1 MRRLAKRP
9 EGASLAGGA
18 LAARWKVM
26 MMRSLLVVVFLL
38 GLAACASPPDLA
50 KAPAASPPVLGA
62 FRGDPPATTAEAW
75 AGRRSPL
82 LRKAFLEAIYG
93 QRPDLGQPTVES
105 RETLAVE
112 DVGDA
117 TVEQWTVRLGK
128 AEPARRFHVILAL
141 PKATGRPAPLIILEL
156 FCGNR
161 AAVPG
166 HPESVVENR
175 DILPAPCRSTT
186 LDPVAKIFFG
196 KRINGPDI
204 AKVTARGYAVAMFY
218 PGEIV
223 PDDPDLAPAAL
234 AALQP
239 GVPAERRGGALAVW
253 SVMFSDAY
261 DVLTA
266 DPRLDAARTAIWGH
280 SRHGKAALLA
290 AAFDPRFA
298 AVIAHQSG
306 RGGASLT
313 HSGAG
318 ETVKQITDA
327 YGFWFGAAYA
337 RQASQPA
344 TDLDQHQL
352 IALIAPRPLLLGN
365 AMGDGWS
372 DPAGA
377 FRAAQGA
384 DPAYRLLGSSGFNA
398 TDMDDFRPGDGIV
411 WWSRGGGHGVTTE
424 DWDAFLRFL
433 DKAMP
438 AR

>member
-1 MRRLAKRP
+1 
-9 EGASLAGGA
+9 
-18 LAARWKVM
+18 
-26 MMRSLLVVVFLL
+26 MMRSLSVVILLL

-50 KAPAASPPVLGA
+50 KAPVASPPVLGA
-62 FRGDPPATTAEAW
+62 FRGDAPVTTPAQWSE
-75 AGRRSPL
+75 RRVPL
-82 LRKAFLEAIYG
+82 LRQAFLSEVYG
-93 QRPDLGQPTVES
+93 ERPDLGAAVVET

-112 DVGDA
+112 DVGGA
-117 TVEQWTVRLGK
+117 TVEQWTVRLGQ

-141 PKATGRPAPLIILEL
+141 PRATDRPAPLIILEL

-186 LDPVAKIFFG
+186 LDPVAKMILG
-196 KRINGPDI
+196 KRISGPDI
-204 AKVTARGYAVAMFY
+204 ATVTARGYAVAMFY

-223 PDDPDLAPAAL
+223 PDDPELAPAAL

-239 GVPAERRGGALAVW
+239 DTPADRRGGALAVW

-261 DVLTA
+261 DVLAA
-266 DPRLDAARTAIWGH
+266 DARIDAKRVAIWGH

-313 HSGAG
+313 HSTAG

-337 RQASQPA
+337 RQATSPSP
-344 TDLDQHQL
+344 DLDQHQL
-352 IALIAPRPLLLGN
+352 IALIAPRPVLLGSG
-365 AMGDGWS
+365 MGDAWS

-384 DPAYRLLGSSGFNA
+384 DAAYRLLGSPGFNA
-398 TDMDDFRPGDGIV
+398 TDMHDFRPGDGIV

-424 DWDAFLRFL
+424 DWDAFLQFL